1 MRLSSDR
8 LTACPSVRPPVCLS
22 LFAQMDNIFLVFDY
36 CAYDL
41 SSLVERMSR
50 PFLESEV
57 KQIMLQL
64 LEAVEYLHANFIVH
78 RDLKLSN
85 LLVDDKGRLKV
96 RPWTRTRTRTRAWVR
111 LEGARHRRH
120 WQIWQI
126 GGSESVTAC
135 RLAPHSSPSAHDPF
149 FLQSLLIVCFSFS
162 SSLPTSAWL
171 ASSPTRCTT

>member
-1 MRLSSDR
+1 
-8 LTACPSVRPPVCLS
+8 
-22 LFAQMDNIFLVFDY
+22 MDNIFLVFDY

-41 SSLVERMSR
+41 ASLVERMSR

-57 KQIMLQL
+57 KQILLQL

-96 RPWTRTRTRTRAWVR
+96 SGLDTSGGAAEQLEDAGTDGAEVLPPLHPLSAR
-111 LEGARHRRH
+111 LL
-120 WQIWQI
+120 I
-126 GGSESVTAC
+126 
-135 RLAPHSSPSAHDPF
+135 SSPSVLDPC
-149 FLQSLLIVCFSFS
+149 FLLSCALFLLFL
-162 SSLPTSAWL
+162 SSLPTLVSL